1 MSTVVF
7 NPFTQNFDFVGSGG
21 GGGGIQTINVDAN
34 GSVTGSVI
42 SLFATPGDGSANAG
56 SSVAFIAASSSEID
70 LQTTDANGNTI
81 IGQSAGNTSITGAD
95 NTGLGL
101 NALTGLTGGSY
112 NTGIGWQALTAMTS
126 GSYNTAV
133 GQWAL
138 LSSISDENN
147 VAIGAQALLTMN
159 GGSNN
164 TAVGINS
171 LYSSA
176 SDNGNTAIGFESL
189 YSLNGGTGN
198 VALGFSTL
206 ENSSSDSANVAIG
219 YSALQALNGG
229 SANTCMGYASGIY
242 LTSGGKNTLIGSIS
256 GQNYNSSESNNICIG
271 NNVVGTQGESYVI
284 RIGNTTGDSS
294 AGDINQ
300 CFIQGIY
307 NNNSSGFSSPLPVHI
322 DTSTG
327 QLGYGTSSDIPFVA
341 VATDTYQM
349 ASNTGYVT
357 NNASTTGMT
366 LPANPAFGDLVIV
379 MGINAGGWQIL
390 QNSGDTIF
398 IGAISTIAGPSHY
411 IESNAVGTSI
421 RLRCVATSPSIWM
434 AESAPEGVINYV

>member
-176 SDNGNTAIGFESL
+176 RDFAQG
-189 YSLNGGTGN
+189 
-198 VALGFSTL
+198 LG
-206 ENSSSDSANVAIG
+206 I
-219 YSALQALNGG
+219 LQAP
-229 SANTCMGYASGIY
+229 
-242 LTSGGKNTLIGSIS
+242 
-256 GQNYNSSESNNICIG
+256 GQAQRPG
-271 NNVVGTQGESYVI
+271 P
-284 RIGNTTGDSS
+284 
-294 AGDINQ
+294 
-300 CFIQGIY
+300 
-307 NNNSSGFSSPLPVHI
+307 PLP
-322 DTSTG
+322 SFS
-327 QLGYGTSSDIPFVA
+327 YG
-341 VATDTYQM
+341 
-349 ASNTGYVT
+349 
-357 NNASTTGMT
+357 
-366 LPANPAFGDLVIV
+366 
-379 MGINAGGWQIL
+379 
-390 QNSGDTIF
+390 
-398 IGAISTIAGPSHY
+398 
-411 IESNAVGTSI
+411 
-421 RLRCVATSPSIWM
+421 
-434 AESAPEGVINYV
+434 